1 MSTTNQGHGGKR
13 SESGTAPSGAA
24 TRLWSWL
31 PVIVGLSVVVATGL
45 WFGGLLPSRS
55 GAERQ
60 SATTALVTGAA
71 PSNQPMP
78 DFISSA
84 TPRVQEAYTY
94 AAAHGDELQQMPC
107 YCGCGVHS
115 GHRWVRDCFVKDW
128 TASGIKFE
136 AHGSGCDVCVSIA
149 LDVKNGL
156 GNGQSIAAVRKFI
169 DSKYSKIGPGTNT
182 PPPPG

>member
-1 MSTTNQGHGGKR
+1 MSTNNRGHGGEL
-13 SESGTAPSGAA
+13 SEPDAAQPGAA
-24 TRLWSWL
+24 ARLRSWL
-31 PVIVGLSVVVATGL
+31 PIVVGLAVVVGTGL

-60 SATTALVTGAA
+60 GAAPATFAGAA
-71 PSNQPMP
+71 PSNQQLPA
-78 DFISSA
+78 FISA
-84 TPRVQEAYTY
+84 AAPRVQEAYTY

-128 TASGIKFE
+128 TASDIKFE

-156 GNGQSIAAVRKFI
+156 ENGQSLAAVRKFI
-169 DSKYSKIGPGTNT
+169 DGKYSKLGPGTNT
-182 PPPPG
+182 PLPPG